1 MIILIYLCIG
11 SVLFN
16 NVFKVKML
24 SGAGAG
30 CLFADQV
37 IGAFTDSMAITVI
50 LASKPKSYSLLK
62 SMCMCIYTRY

>member
-16 NVFKVKML
+16 NIFKVKTL
-24 SGAGAG
+24 SGAGAH

-50 LASKPKSYSLLK
+50 LASKRKSYSLLK